1 MFDSIFA
8 HTPPKNK
15 ASKWHSLIEHLLQ
28 TARRAEFFAT
38 SFGMGDT
45 GFVLGALHDLGK
57 INPKFQTYLLNCYE
71 KGKGKSVPHSICSA
85 ALLRQLLMQIND
97 PDLELAICIHGH
109 HGGLGE
115 SGLIVTENGI
125 LDRWWNQP
133 QNKKLQKIMYEAL
146 SYLRLRN
153 PKRLPKDIFQ
163 REFSLRMLF
172 SCLVDADFLDTEKH
186 FAAKQASLRGNWIR
200 PADLWPVFRSNQLQM
215 MWQNRWRKLNKIR
228 RRIYNLCLKAG
239 NNRPGM
245 FRLTV
250 PTGGGKTRSAMAFAL
265 AHAINNRSHGFRR
278 IIIAVPY
285 TSIIDQNAKVYRDIF
300 GERFVLEH
308 HSQVEIN
315 ESEKQDENFLKH
327 RLASENWDYPIIV
340 TTTVQLFESLFAN
353 KPSKCRKLHNIAKS
367 IIILDEVQTLPIE
380 LLSPT
385 MNVIKTLVNDYGVS
399 VVFST
404 ATQPAFDNTPY
415 LNEFSDQNIKEIV
428 PEPNIYFENLKRVTY
443 KPVKEYKALD
453 ELALELTNIK
463 EDQVLVIFNTRKQAL
478 ELHRKLLHNGVKGLY
493 HLSTL
498 LCGAHRKK
506 VLREIFECLNEGRP
520 VRLISTQVV
529 EAGVDLDFPVVY
541 RAIGPLDRIVQ
552 AAGRCNREGRKETGQ
567 VFIFDFPDNRTP
579 PGPYK
584 SGLDVSKILLKRN
597 NPQRLHHPEIFTE
610 YFQCL
615 FRDCKEYLD
624 KNNIQGYRSDLNFP
638 AVAEKYRMIEPTV
651 PVVITS
657 YNEYEGE
664 RRLGEYLENPSRFTW
679 RRLLPYVVNM
689 SSWDLQKD
697 EIQEC
702 LMEVEDGNPYLFRW
716 VGDYDD
722 KTHQGILGM
731 VRDPADL
738 IIGE

>member
-1 MFDSIFA
+1 MFLHI
-8 HTPPKNK
+8 HPQNNT
-15 ASKWHSLIEHLLQ
+15 SKWHSLIEHLLQ
-28 TARRAEFFAT
+28 TARRAEIFAA
-38 SFGMGDT
+38 SFSMGNT

-57 INPKFQTYLLNCYE
+57 INPEFQLYLQDCNE
-71 KGKGKSVPHSICSA
+71 KRKGKSVPHSICSA
-85 ALLRQLLMQIND
+85 ALLRQLLMRIND
-97 PDLELAICIHGH
+97 SDLELAICIHGH

-115 SGLIVTENGI
+115 AGLIVTENGI
-125 LDRWWNQP
+125 LDRWWHDP
-133 QNKKLQKIMYEAL
+133 QNKNLKKMMYESL
-146 SYLRLRN
+146 SCLDICT
-153 PKRLPKDIFQ
+153 PEPLPKDIFR

-172 SCLVDADFLDTEKH
+172 SSLVDADFLDTEKH
-186 FAAKQASLRGNWIR
+186 FAAKQARLRDNWVR

-215 MWQNRWRKLNKIR
+215 MWRNRWRKLNKIR

-239 NNRPGM
+239 RNKPGM

-265 AHAINNRSHGFRR
+265 SHAVNNRTHGFWR

-285 TSIIDQNAKVYRDIF
+285 TSIIDQNAQVYRDIF
-300 GERFVLEH
+300 GDNFVLEH
-308 HSQVEIN
+308 HSQVEAN
-315 ESEKQDENFLKH
+315 ESGKQDEKFLRH
-327 RLASENWDYPIIV
+327 RLAAENWDYPIIV

-385 MNVIKTLVNDYGVS
+385 MDVIKTLVDDYGVS

-415 LNEFSDQNIKEIV
+415 LKEFNDQGIKEIV
-428 PEPNIYFENLKRVTY
+428 PEPDIYFEKLKRVTY
-443 KPVKEYKALD
+443 EPVRKYESLED
-453 ELALELTNIK
+453 LALELAEIEK
-463 EDQVLVIFNTRKQAL
+463 DQVLVVFNTRKQAL
-478 ELHRKLLHNGVKGLY
+478 ELHRKLRHYGVEGLY

-498 LCGAHRKK
+498 LCGAHRKR
-506 VLREIFECLNEGRP
+506 VLREVFEGLEEGKP

-552 AAGRCNREGRKETGQ
+552 AAGRCNREGRRETGQ
-567 VFIFDFPDNRTP
+567 VFIFDFPENRTP
-579 PGPYK
+579 PGPYR
-584 SGLDVSKILLKRN
+584 SGLDVSKIILKRN

-610 YFQCL
+610 YFQSL

-657 YNEYEGE
+657 YNENEGE

-679 RRLLPYVVNM
+679 RRLLPYVINM

-697 EIQEC
+697 EIREC
-702 LMEVEDGNPYLFRW
+702 LMEVEEGNPYLFRW
-716 VGDYDD
+716 VGGYDD